1 MLSNVGE
8 AGDDGVCVGLLYFD
22 AISWYIVVYA
32 CVYIIYIV
40 WKYSITKYFDIFY
53 INYNILL

>member
-8 AGDDGVCVGLLYFD
+8 VGDDGVCVGLLYCD
-22 AISWYIVVYA
+22 ALSWYIAVYV
-32 CVYIIYIV
+32 CVYIL
-40 WKYSITKYFDIFY
+40 YSSTKYFDIFY